1 VRSSASFVSFISE
14 SGKSKVSLGLRR
26 ETSGGREQPAIP
38 VQISLKPRN
47 GVSEDEGEDEGEEE
61 ETDGGLWIDGGEW
74 GGTGVRFRMGWRT
87 VGDGEMGEG

>member
-26 ETSGGREQPAIP
+26 ETSGVREQPAIP

-61 ETDGGLWIDGGEW
+61 ETDVLEEDFGLTEGNGEE
-74 GGTGVRFRMGWRT
+74 R
-87 VGDGEMGEG
+87 E